1 MILKIIIICSLI
13 YLVKAK
19 NGTCPTYLRELAN
32 QQTLFIYCI
41 TTNSVPVTMCLKCK
55 NAHDGVLHAYDL
67 LSANC
72 ESMYFDKD
80 RINLVAST
88 EILLT
93 GLWTKAYCDD
103 CFNNNNSF
111 VFYEK
116 NQVFNDCYQKY
127 KKNPCEKCKSQY
139 MDLNTFYINLDQH
152 NNGEVCFDL
161 QDSMNRT
168 RNMWSKELHCCHRDY
183 NVTLFTIALGII
195 LCLPLLFYSSTYL
208 ITKRQERNHD
218 VLNDDEPIYNSSL
231 PSTSSRANN
240 LNNINN
246 PPNTLSN
253 NHASSSSGSTTNSA
267 VISKPSNKI
276 NFNILNEDSESS
288 DDEIILK
295 TKDKLK

>member
-1 MILKIIIICSLI
+1 MLFKIITICSII
-13 YLVKAK
+13 YLANAK
-19 NGTCPTYLRELAN
+19 NQTCPTYLRELAN

-41 TTNSVPVTMCLKCK
+41 TTNSVPVTMCLRCK
-55 NAHDGVLHAYDL
+55 NHHDGVLQAYDL

-72 ESMYFDKD
+72 ENIYFDKD

-88 EILLT
+88 EMLLT

-116 NQVFNDCYQKY
+116 NQVFNDCFQKY

-168 RNMWSKELHCCHRDY
+168 RNMWSKELHCCRRDY

-195 LCLPLLFYSSTYL
+195 LSLPLLFYCSTYL

-218 VLNDDEPIYNSSL
+218 VLNDEEPITSL
-231 PSTSSRANN
+231 PSTSNRANN

-246 PPNTLSN
+246 PTPTVSN
-253 NHASSSSGSTTNSA
+253 NHASSSSGNTANSSS
-267 VISKPSNKI
+267 ISKPSNKH

-288 DDEIILK
+288 DDEIALK